1 MRVEINTWQYLLAE
15 LHGDM
20 FSHPASPLQVEVYV
34 FVAVDERGE
43 HITSDEICRPCNGK
57 QQRKRHGDRSVQL
70 PDLVYDYALF
80 FETFIYARTRTCY
93 VHDQICSAKKKQ
105 PLRSGLGMD
114 TYVCSSH

>member
-57 QQRKRHGDRSVQL
+57 QQRRRRGGRKMQL
-70 PDLVYDYALF
+70 PGWVMNKAKGSILMLVPG
-80 FETFIYARTRTCY
+80 
-93 VHDQICSAKKKQ
+93 SPK
-105 PLRSGLGMD
+105 
-114 TYVCSSH
+114 